1 MDAAKYVRVA
11 VNIPVLNGEFDYSIP
26 ESLDGKINPG
36 CLVEVPFNNR
46 AIQGVVTRFVD
57 IPDVPQIKPV
67 TGLVDPVPVVTPQ
80 QLQLALWLAEET
92 LTPLCLC
99 IEMMLP
105 PGLASQADT
114 LYESTSNDDSFR
126 GLDQA
131 EIRVMQQLVNRGGL
145 RLHQL
150 ERALPHVSLQGT
162 LRKLQQSGR
171 ITARSILMP
180 PRVRPK
186 FVRTAALAC
195 SQDILKRMK
204 TSLSIFPAV
213 QIRRQKALEY
223 LADEPMP
230 VEVTWVYA
238 ASGCNMADLI
248 VLQEM
253 DLIVLNE
260 TEIWRDPLKKV
271 IPLNQPV
278 PELTEGQKNAWQ
290 GILPILKKANIGEDT
305 RPVLLRGVTG
315 SGKTELYMRAVEETI
330 LCGRQAIVLVPEISL
345 TPLAVQRFL
354 TRFPGQVGLIH
365 SRLSPGERYDTWRR
379 ARAGVLPVIIG
390 PRSALFTP
398 LKNIGLIVVDECHD
412 DSYYQ
417 DDFLPVYSALRVAQK
432 MMRLNQAALIMG
444 SATPDITQ
452 LYNAR
457 QGNWDYQYLR
467 NRVSFSPAA
476 ESVEDA
482 NLGGNMPS
490 TGSGSGSSTGLDSG
504 DTPAAE
510 RVEDANLG
518 GEVDPSGGMP
528 STGSGIGS
536 QSGSGIENIPAA
548 ESVEAANT
556 TSGLPPVEIVD
567 MREELK
573 AGSRSMFSRSLQE
586 AIQKVLNANEQA
598 IVFLNRRG
606 SSTFIFCYDC
616 GHTIRCPRCEIPLT
630 LHTSDNSLFCHHC
643 GYKRNLPRNCPNCSS
658 ERIRH
663 FGTGTEKVEAEL
675 KIQFPTARVLRWDAE
690 TTREKG
696 SHEIILGHFTAHHAD
711 ILVGTQ
717 MVAKGHDF
725 PLVTLV
731 GVLLAE
737 TGLNMPDY
745 RSPERTFQ
753 LITQVSGRAG
763 RRDKGGRV
771 ILQTYLPEHYAI
783 QAAAHYDLD
792 SFYDFE
798 ISQRQRLHYPPF
810 TRLARVIFT
819 NLSEETC
826 QIQAEKTQAII
837 ANKIKEENLNASSIG
852 GALPCF
858 FAREGGYY
866 RYQVIIR
873 SPDPVRVLRG
883 IPLKNARVQID
894 PVDLL

>member
-11 VNIPVLNGEFDYSIP
+11 VNIPVLNGEFDYSVP
-26 ESLDGKINPG
+26 EDLDGKLNPG

-57 IPDVPQIKPV
+57 IPDVPETKPV
-67 TGLVDPVPVVTPQ
+67 TGLVDPIPVVTPQ
-80 QLQLALWLAEET
+80 QLQLAVWMAEET
-92 LTPLCLC
+92 MTPLCLC

-114 LYESTSNDDSFR
+114 LFESTSNDESFR

-150 ERALPHVSLQGT
+150 ERALPHISLQGT

-171 ITARSILMP
+171 IASRSVLMP

-195 SQDILKRMK
+195 THETLKQMK
-204 TSLSIFPAV
+204 PSLSIFPAV

-290 GILPILKKANIGEDT
+290 GILPVLKKANIGEDT

-417 DDFLPVYSALRVAQK
+417 DDFLPVYSALRVSQK
-432 MMRLNQAALIMG
+432 MMRINKAALIMG

-457 QGNWDYQYLR
+457 QGNWEYQYLR
-467 NRVSFSPAA
+467 NRVSFSSLATSAA
-476 ESVEDA
+476 EQ
-482 NLGGNMPS
+482 P
-490 TGSGSGSSTGLDSG
+490 
-504 DTPAAE
+504 
-510 RVEDANLG
+510 
-518 GEVDPSGGMP
+518 GGMP

-536 QSGSGIENIPAA
+536 STGSGIGENPAV
-548 ESVEAANT
+548 EQVEAT
-556 TSGLPPVEIVD
+556 GLPPVEIVD

-573 AGSRSMFSRSLQE
+573 AGARSMFSRSLHE
-586 AIQKVLNANEQA
+586 AIQNVLNANEQA

-630 LHTSDNSLFCHHC
+630 LHTNDNTLFCHHC
-643 GYKRNLPRNCPNCSS
+643 GYKRNLPRNCPNCNS

-675 KIQFPTARVLRWDAE
+675 KIQFPSARVLRWDAE
-690 TTREKG
+690 TTRDKDA
-696 SHEIILGHFTAHHAD
+696 HEIIMGHFTAHHAD

-731 GVLLAE
+731 GILLAE

-763 RRDKGGRV
+763 RREKGGRV

-783 QAAAHYDLD
+783 QAAARYDLD
-792 SFYDFE
+792 SFYNFE

-826 QIQAEKTQAII
+826 QIQAEKTQAVI
-837 ANKIKEENLNASSIG
+837 ANKIKDENLNASFIG

-873 SPDPVRVLRG
+873 SPDPVRMLRG